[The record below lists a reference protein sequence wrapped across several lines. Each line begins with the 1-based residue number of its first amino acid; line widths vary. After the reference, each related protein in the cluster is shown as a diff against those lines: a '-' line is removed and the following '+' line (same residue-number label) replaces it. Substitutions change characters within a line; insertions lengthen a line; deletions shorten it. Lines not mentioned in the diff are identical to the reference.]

1 MRKSTKAETL
11 QRVRAVYEL
20 LMADTPR
27 PDIIQYAI
35 KNWEVSSFQTDK
47 YIFAANK
54 LISTEAKRLQTN
66 SFEQHLS
73 KRAALRYKAL
83 KDGDKRLAFEI
94 LRDEAKLLGLY
105 PEKKV
110 EITWREKTP
119 DGYNA
124 DEVQRQ
130 FAELM
135 TIAQVKND

>member
-11 QRVRAVYEL
+11 KRVRAIYEL
-20 LMADTPR
+20 LMSDTPR
-27 PDIIQYAI
+27 VDIIRLGTD
-35 KNWEVSSFQTDK
+35 KWEVSERQIEK
-47 YIFAANK
+47 YITSANEA
-54 LISTEAKRLQTN
+54 ISVEAKRLQAN

-73 KRAALRYKAL
+73 KRASLRHKAL

-124 DEVQRQ
+124 DEVQKQ
-130 FAELM
+130 FVELM
-135 TIAQVKND
+135 AIAQQTKI